1 MSVTRINMIEFDNE
15 TVADTRAAEYQK
27 NARKQFPE
35 ADLLIA
41 IRTSPTSAMTIS
53 VYPNEETTERALEMR
68 DKRIDSERDISG
80 WHMEGEIS
88 LFDLKQDHCLDGLS
102 G

>member
-15 TVADTRAAEYQK
+15 TVADARAAEYQN
-27 NARKQFPE
+27 NARKQFPD

-53 VYPNEETTERALEMR
+53 VYPNEETAERALEMR
-68 DKRIDSERDISG
+68 AQRMVNEKDVSG
-80 WHMEGEIS
+80 WHMEGELS
-88 LFDLKQDHCLDGLS
+88 PFDLKQDHCLDGLS
-102 G
+102 E

>member
-15 TVADTRAAEYQK
+15 TVADARAAEYQK
-27 NARKQFPE
+27 NARKQFPDE
-35 ADLLIA
+35 DLIIA

-53 VYPNEETTERALEMR
+53 VYPNEETAERALEMR
-68 DKRIDSERDISG
+68 AQRMDNEKDVSG
-80 WHMEGEIS
+80 WHMEGEIF
-88 LFDLKQDHCLDGLS
+88 LFDLKQDRCLYGLS

>member
-15 TVADTRAAEYQK
+15 TVADARAADYQK
-27 NARKQFPE
+27 NARKQFPDE
-35 ADLLIA
+35 DLIIA

-53 VYPNEETTERALEMR
+53 VYPNEEIAERAFEMR
-68 DKRIDSERDISG
+68 AQRMDNEKDVSG

-88 LFDLKQDHCLDGLS
+88 LFDLKKHHCLDGLS

>member
-15 TVADTRAAEYQK
+15 TVADALAAEYQK
-27 NARKQFPE
+27 NARKQFPD

-41 IRTSPTSAMTIS
+41 FRTSPTSAISIS
-53 VYPNEETTERALEMR
+53 VYPNEETAERALEMR
-68 DKRIDSERDISG
+68 AQRMNNEKDVSG

-88 LFDLKQDHCLDGLS
+88 LFDLKKDHCLDGLS

>member
-15 TVADTRAAEYQK
+15 TVADTLAAEYQK
-27 NARKQFPE
+27 NARKQFPD

-41 IRTSPTSAMTIS
+41 FRTSPTSAMTIS
-53 VYPNEETTERALEMR
+53 VYPNEETAEQALEMR
-68 DKRIDSERDISG
+68 AQRMDNEKDVSG
-80 WHMEGEIS
+80 WHMEGDIS
-88 LFDLKQDHCLDGLS
+88 LFDLKKHHCLDGLS

>member
-15 TVADTRAAEYQK
+15 TVADARAAEYQK
-27 NARKQFPE
+27 NARKQFPDE
-35 ADLLIA
+35 DLIIA

-53 VYPNEETTERALEMR
+53 VYPNEETAERALEMR
-68 DKRIDSERDISG
+68 AQRMDNEKDVSG

-88 LFDLKQDHCLDGLS
+88 LFDIKQDHSLDGLS

>member
-1 MSVTRINMIEFDNE
+1 MIEFDNE
-15 TVADTRAAEYQK
+15 TVADARAAEYQK
-27 NARKQFPE
+27 NARKQFPD

-41 IRTSPTSAMTIS
+41 FRTSPTSAITIS
-53 VYPNEETTERALEMR
+53 VYPNEETAERALEMR
-68 DKRIDSERDISG
+68 AQRMDNEKDVSG

>member
-15 TVADTRAAEYQK
+15 TVADTLAAEYQK
-27 NARKQFPE
+27 NARKQFPD

-41 IRTSPTSAMTIS
+41 FRTSPTSAITIS
-53 VYPNEETTERALEMR
+53 VYPNEETAERALEMR
-68 DKRIDSERDISG
+68 AQRMNNEKDVSG

-88 LFDLKQDHCLDGLS
+88 LFDLKKDHCLDGLS

>member
-1 MSVTRINMIEFDNE
+1 MSVTRINMIEFETEEIANE
-15 TVADTRAAEYQK
+15 RQQSYQK
-27 NARKQFPE
+27 DARKLFPE
-35 ADLLIA
+35 ADLLIS

-53 VYPNEETTERALEMR
+53 VYPDEEKAERALEIR
-68 DKRIDSERDISG
+68 AKRLVSEKDISG

>member
-15 TVADTRAAEYQK
+15 TVADTLAAEYQK
-27 NARKQFPE
+27 NARKQFPD

-41 IRTSPTSAMTIS
+41 FRTSPTSAITIS
-53 VYPNEETTERALEMR
+53 VYPNEETAERALEMR
-68 DKRIDSERDISG
+68 AQRMNNEKDVSG

>member
-27 NARKQFPE
+27 NARKQFPD

-41 IRTSPTSAMTIS
+41 FRTSPTSAITIS
-53 VYPNEETTERALEMR
+53 VYPNEETAERALEMR
-68 DKRIDSERDISG
+68 AQRMDNEKDVSG

-88 LFDLKQDHCLDGLS
+88 LFDLKKHHCLDGLS

>member
-1 MSVTRINMIEFDNE
+1 MIEFETEEIANE
-15 TVADTRAAEYQK
+15 RQQSYQK
-27 NARKQFPE
+27 DARKLFPE
-35 ADLLIA
+35 ADLLIS

-53 VYPNEETTERALEMR
+53 VYPNEETAQRALEMR
-68 DKRIDSERDISG
+68 SKRIDSEKDISG

>member
-53 VYPNEETTERALEMR
+53 V
-68 DKRIDSERDISG
+68 
-80 WHMEGEIS
+80 
-88 LFDLKQDHCLDGLS
+88 
-102 G
+102 

>member
-1 MSVTRINMIEFDNE
+1 MIEFDNE
-15 TVADTRAAEYQK
+15 TVADARAAEYQK
-27 NARKQFPE
+27 NASKLFPE
-35 ADLLIA
+35 ADLLIS

-53 VYPNEETTERALEMR
+53 VYPDEEKAERALEIR
-68 DKRIDSERDISG
+68 AKRLGSEKDISG

>member
-1 MSVTRINMIEFDNE
+1 MIEFDNE
-15 TVADTRAAEYQK
+15 TVADARAAEYQK
-27 NARKQFPE
+27 NARKLFPE
-35 ADLLIA
+35 ADLLIS

-53 VYPNEETTERALEMR
+53 VYPDEEKAERALEIR
-68 DKRIDSERDISG
+68 AKRLGSEKDISG

>member
-27 NARKQFPE
+27 NARKQFPD

-41 IRTSPTSAMTIS
+41 FRTSPTSAMTIS
-53 VYPNEETTERALEMR
+53 VYPNEETAEQALEMR
-68 DKRIDSERDISG
+68 AQRMDNEKDVSG
-80 WHMEGEIS
+80 WHMEGDIS
-88 LFDLKQDHCLDGLS
+88 LFDLKKHHCLDGLS

>member
-15 TVADTRAAEYQK
+15 TVADARTAEYQK
-27 NARKQFPE
+27 NARKQFPD

-41 IRTSPTSAMTIS
+41 IRTSPTAAMTIS
-53 VYPNEETTERALEMR
+53 VYPNEETAERALEMR
-68 DKRIDSERDISG
+68 AQRMDNEKDVSG

-88 LFDLKQDHCLDGLS
+88 LFDLKQDHCLDRLS

>member
-1 MSVTRINMIEFDNE
+1 MFVTRINMIEFETEEIANE
-15 TVADTRAAEYQK
+15 RQQSYQK
-27 NARKQFPE
+27 DARKLFPE
-35 ADLLIA
+35 ADLLIS

-53 VYPNEETTERALEMR
+53 VYPDEEKAERALEIR
-68 DKRIDSERDISG
+68 AKRLGSEKDISG

-88 LFDLKQDHCLDGLS
+88 LFDLKKDHCLDGLS

>member
-15 TVADTRAAEYQK
+15 TVADARAAEYQK
-27 NARKQFPE
+27 NARKQFPD

-53 VYPNEETTERALEMR
+53 VYPNEETAERALEMR
-68 DKRIDSERDISG
+68 AQRMDNEKDVSG
-80 WHMEGEIS
+80 WQRKAKYPFLTLNKTIA
-88 LFDLKQDHCLDGLS
+88 
-102 G
+102 